1 MANGD
6 LISENSS
13 NLQKCV
19 KSSSSTFQRKQ
30 KSSGFGSFFGGWNQA
45 EKLSEIKPL
54 TFTKRNFLEIIN
66 LYIEVAVGN
75 FRY

>member
-1 MANGD
+1 MYKNVSNHH
-6 LISENSS
+6 SE
-13 NLQKCV
+13 LFHQDK
-19 KSSSSTFQRKQ
+19 R
-30 KSSGFGSFFGGWNQA
+30 SSGFGSFFEGWNQT

-54 TFTKRNFLEIIN
+54 TFDQRDFLKIIN